1 MQSYKPQLN
10 QKFKYNTMI
19 TQSNC
24 IENILN
30 YRNNHLSSKLKD
42 QSIFSKS
49 IVVKTWYSLS
59 WKVEMSHL
67 AQLFP
72 DNKKQISHLITT
84 TTSHVNVD
92 KKVQSSFMLKGT
104 NQF

>member
-30 YRNNHLSSKLKD
+30 YRNNHLSSKLKG
-42 QSIFSKS
+42 QSIFKINSCQN
-49 IVVKTWYSLS
+49 VVLTFL
-59 WKVEMSHL
+59 EGG
-67 AQLFP
+67 
-72 DNKKQISHLITT
+72 
-84 TTSHVNVD
+84 NVAF
-92 KKVQSSFMLKGT
+92 SSAVPC
-104 NQF
+104 